1 MRTLAIIAKE
11 FLHIRRDIRV
21 LYFALIWP
29 VILLMLFGFTVS
41 YDVKNLPVTFYDL
54 NRTRESRELANVF
67 RQTGVFSI
75 SQKNDFSWSKSLSL
89 LDNGKAKAVAI
100 IPSDFSKKLDRLEPT
115 SYQFLV
121 DGSDN
126 NTARILIG
134 YTAGITQDF
143 NQKQLIENTKRYG
156 ASVPNLKPPLDYR
169 TRFLYNPTLKS
180 RNFIVTGLIAI
191 IMMNIGT
198 LLTSLAISIEW
209 ERGTM
214 EQLLYTP
221 IRAREF
227 ILGKLMPYFL
237 ISLVQVTMVLLISIF
252 VFKVPFRGNILLFYL
267 AATLFLLG
275 ALGLGLFISLT
286 SKSQQ
291 VASQFSFLTSFLPT
305 FLLSGFI
312 FPIASMPII
321 LRSLSYIVPATYFLK
336 IMRGLFMK
344 GAGINV
350 LWSSFI
356 IMFIFAAFFIFI
368 STRKFSKRM
377 D

>member
-11 FLHIRRDIRV
+11 FLHIRRDIRI

-29 VILLMLFGFTVS
+29 VLLLLLFGYTVS
-41 YDVKNLPVTFYDL
+41 YDVKNIPVTFYDL
-54 NRTRESRELANVF
+54 NRQRESRDLYNTF
-67 RQTGVFSI
+67 RQTNVFNI
-75 SQKNDFSWSKSLSL
+75 VMKNDFSWAKSLSL

-100 IPSDFSKKLDRLEPT
+100 VPSDFSKKLDRLEPT
-115 SYQFLV
+115 SFQLLV

-134 YTAGITQDF
+134 YAAGITQDF
-143 NQKQLIENTKRYG
+143 NQEQLKENTRQYG
-156 ASVPNLKPPLDYR
+156 AAVPNLKPPMDYR
-169 TRFLYNPTLKS
+169 MRFLYNPTLKS
-180 RNFIVTGLIAI
+180 SNFIVPGLIAI

-198 LLTSLAISIEW
+198 MLTSLAISIEW

-227 ILGKLMPYFL
+227 IIGKLMPYFL
-237 ISLVQVTMVLLISIF
+237 ISLVQVTLVLLISIL
-252 VFKVPFRGNILLFYL
+252 VFKVPFRGNVLLFYL
-267 AATLFLLG
+267 ATTLFSFG
-275 ALGLGLFISLT
+275 ALGLGLFLSLT
-286 SKSQQ
+286 AKSQQ

-321 LRSLSYIVPATYFLK
+321 LRSLTYIVPATYFLK
-336 IMRGLFMK
+336 IMRGLFLK
-344 GAGINV
+344 GSGLAV
-350 LWSSFI
+350 LWPSFI
-356 IMFIFAAFFIFI
+356 VMLAFAVFFVII
-368 STRKFSKRM
+368 STRRFSKRIA
-377 D
+377 

>member
-11 FLHIRRDIRV
+11 FLHIRRDIRI

-29 VILLMLFGFTVS
+29 VVLLLLFGYTVS
-41 YDVKNLPVTFYDL
+41 YDVKNLPVTFFDL
-54 NRTRESRELANVF
+54 NQKSESRELYNSY
-67 RQTGVFSI
+67 RQTGIFSI
-75 SQKNDFSWSKSLSL
+75 VLKNDFSWAKSLSL
-89 LDNGKAKAVAI
+89 LDKGKAKAVAI
-100 IPSDFSKKLDRLEPT
+100 IPSDFSKKLNRLEPT

-126 NTARILIG
+126 NTAQILIG
-134 YTAGITQDF
+134 YAAGITQDF
-143 NQKQLIENTKRYG
+143 NQKQLVKNTQRYG
-156 ASVPNLKPPLDYR
+156 SSVPTLKPPIDYR

-180 RNFIVTGLIAI
+180 QNFIVTGLIAI

-227 ILGKLMPYFL
+227 IIGKLTPYFI

-275 ALGLGLFISLT
+275 ALGIGLFISLV
-286 SKSQQ
+286 SKTQQ
-291 VASQFSFLTSFLPT
+291 VASQFSSLVSFLPT

-312 FPIASMPII
+312 FPVASMPII
-321 LRSLSYIVPATYFLK
+321 LRSLSYLVPATYFLK
-336 IMRGLFMK
+336 IMRGLFLK
-344 GAGINV
+344 GAGLNI
-350 LWSSFI
+350 LGFDFL

-368 STRKFSKRM
+368 STRKFSKRIT
-377 D
+377 

>member
-11 FLHIRRDIRV
+11 FLHIRRDIRI
-21 LYFALIWP
+21 LYFSLIWP
-29 VILLMLFGFTVS
+29 VLLLMLFGYTVS
-41 YDVKNLPVTFYDL
+41 YDVKNLPITFYDL
-54 NRTRESRELANVF
+54 NRKSESRELYNSY
-67 RQTGVFSI
+67 RQTGIFSI
-75 SQKNDFSWSKSLSL
+75 SLKNDFSWTKSLSL

-100 IPSDFSKKLDRLEPT
+100 IPSDFSKKLARSEPT

-126 NTARILIG
+126 NTAQILIG
-134 YTAGITQDF
+134 YAAGITQDF
-143 NQKQLIENTKRYG
+143 NQQLLTENTKRYG
-156 ASVPNLKPPLDYR
+156 AAVPTLNPPIDYR

-180 RNFIVTGLIAI
+180 QNFIVTGLIAI

-209 ERGTM
+209 EHGTM

-227 ILGKLMPYFL
+227 ILGKLTPYFL
-237 ISLVQVTMVLLISIF
+237 ISLVQVTMVLLISVF
-252 VFKVPFRGNILLFYL
+252 VFKVPFRGNVLLFYL

-275 ALGLGLFISLT
+275 ALGIGLFISLV
-286 SKSQQ
+286 SKTQQ
-291 VASQFSFLTSFLPT
+291 VASQFSSLVSFLPT

-312 FPIASMPII
+312 FPIASMPIL
-321 LRSLSYIVPATYFLK
+321 LRSLSYLVPATYFLK

-344 GAGINV
+344 GAGLNI
-350 LWSSFI
+350 LWLDFL
-356 IMFIFAAFFIFI
+356 IMFVFAVFFIFI
-368 STRKFSKRM
+368 STRKFSKRIA
-377 D
+377 